1 MNHDDTGK
9 ETNDMTAEIASN
21 EERLQVLRVE
31 HRALDQRLQELEK
44 HLSLTPQE
52 QQEVARIKKQ
62 KLHKKDEITRIEGVL
77 AQLAKQQ
84 PAGS

>member
-9 ETNDMTAEIASN
+9 ETNDVAAEIASN

-44 HLSLTPQE
+44 HLSLTPLE

-62 KLHKKDEITRIEGVL
+62 KLHKKDEILRIEGVL
-77 AQLAKQQ
+77 AQLAKQH

>member
-1 MNHDDTGK
+1 MSHDDTGK
-9 ETNDMTAEIASN
+9 ETNDKTAEIASQ

-44 HLSLTPQE
+44 HLSLTPPE

-62 KLHKKDEITRIEGVL
+62 KLHKKDEISRIEGML
-77 AQLAKQQ
+77 AQLRKQT
-84 PAGS
+84 PADS

>member
-9 ETNDMTAEIASN
+9 ETIDLAAEIASN

-44 HLSLTPQE
+44 HLSLTPLE

-62 KLHKKDEITRIEGVL
+62 KLHKKDEISRLEGVL